1 MKSGFVNLKRTAT
14 GVLACGALLLSGMGL
29 EALAQE
35 KPHKEHQKIEKRE
48 LHEHQRYERR
58 AYGTSRSLRDHQ
70 KAERRALKAHNKA
83 EKRYYKSYRRSQ
95 RSGYY
100 TNNGR
105 RMYRTN
111 RPVRARVR
119 RR

>member
-1 MKSGFVNLKRTAT
+1 MKFSFANLKRTA
-14 GVLACGALLLSGMGL
+14 GIVLAVGALLVAGTGL
-29 EALAQE
+29 EAFAQ
-35 KPHKEHQKIEKRE
+35 KPHKEHQKAEKRE
-48 LHEHQRYERR
+48 LREHQRYERR
-58 AYGTSRSLRDHQ
+58 TYGTSRSLREHQ

-83 EKRYYKSYRRSQ
+83 EKRDYKNYRRSQ

-111 RPVRARVR
+111 RPLWARARR
-119 RR
+119 R